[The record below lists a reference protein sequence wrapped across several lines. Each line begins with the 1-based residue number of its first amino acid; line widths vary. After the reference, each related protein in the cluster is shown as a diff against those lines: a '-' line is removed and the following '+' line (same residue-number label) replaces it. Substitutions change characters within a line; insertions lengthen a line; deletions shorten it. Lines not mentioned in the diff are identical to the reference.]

1 MNKILIALVF
11 ALLSFSE
18 SAYAQ
23 TEDLSRMKST
33 TLKNFAK
40 NAERMS
46 DTYTAIRFYTAYIE
60 KRKEDWS
67 TIYHL
72 AELEEST
79 RNYAKAKE
87 YYSRAYEGK
96 PDDFVA
102 ALYHKARMTKMMG
115 DYYNAR
121 QEFQKF
127 LALSKTQVDR
137 DMRKEAT
144 AELAGCDTA
153 AMLMTE
159 PLPVVVKNMGASVNQ
174 PHIEFSP
181 IPVTADDI
189 IFGSLDEKE
198 LKYYELDE
206 AKPRRKLYVAERK
219 GDKWERRG
227 ELDGPFNSEE
237 MHTVGGVYSPDG
249 NRFYFTRCN
258 EDWKQ
263 TVYCEIWMSKLA
275 GEKWR
280 EPVKLE
286 GEINLEGY
294 SSSQPTIGVD
304 SKTGKDIIYFVSDR
318 PNGAGGDDI
327 WYFTY
332 DRTKDSHSSPRNVGR
347 TINTTRDEMS
357 PFFFDK
363 EKKLYYSTQGRSG
376 LGGFDVFVT
385 RGEMK
390 KWMSPVNVGYP
401 VNSNADDIYYVVS
414 ESGNSGFLVSNRKGG
429 QQILHETCCDDI
441 YEWYKTNPVDIKL
454 EVSAVQTD
462 YTKYLSGEADN
473 LPAGSANSTN
483 QLEKVTADIFI
494 IENGVEV
501 LLKSVETNQFGKIS
515 GDLEPDKE
523 YRIELRKDGFLN
535 NDIFI
540 NTTGMTGTQRISKF
554 VGLTQNTTEQL
565 IINNIEY
572 DFNSPNLTE
581 NAKKELDNALIKVLQ
596 ENPTIQIEIGSHTD
610 SKGTAEYNKTLS
622 QQRAESVVKY
632 LTSKGID
639 AKRLKA
645 KGYGEGNPIAPNE
658 NPDGSDNEAG
668 RQKNRRTEFKIIGK
682 IEPKK
687 VEVTEEE

>member
-1 MNKILIALVF
+1 MNKTLIALFF
-11 ALLSFSE
+11 ALLSLSQ
-18 SAYAQ
+18 SVSAQ

-46 DTYTAIRFYTAYIE
+46 DTYTAIRFYTAYVE
-60 KRKEDWS
+60 KRKEDWK

-72 AELEEST
+72 AQLEEST
-79 RNYAKAKE
+79 RNYAKARE
-87 YYSRAYEGK
+87 YYSRAHEGK
-96 PDDFVA
+96 PDDFVD
-102 ALYHKARMTKMMG
+102 ALYHKARMTKMLG

-127 LALSKTQVDR
+127 LALSKTEVDR

-159 PLPVVVKNMGASVNQ
+159 PLPVVVRNMGTSVNQ

-181 IPVTADDI
+181 IPITPDDI
-189 IFGSLDEKE
+189 IFGSLEEKE

-206 AKPRRKLYVAERK
+206 SRPKRKLYVAKRK
-219 GDKWERRG
+219 GENWERTG

-249 NRFYFTRCN
+249 NRFYFTRCK

-275 GEKWR
+275 GEKWKQ
-280 EPVKLE
+280 PVKLE
-286 GEINLEGY
+286 GDINKEGY

-304 SKTGKDIIYFVSDR
+304 TKTGKDIIYFVSDR
-318 PNGAGGDDI
+318 PDGAGGDDI

-332 DRTKDSHSSPRNVGR
+332 DRTKDTHSSPRNVGR

-363 EKKLYYSTQGRSG
+363 EKKLFYSTQGRFG
-376 LGGFDVFVT
+376 LGGFDIFMT
-385 RGEMK
+385 RGELK
-390 KWMSPVNVGYP
+390 KWISPVNVGFP
-401 VNSNADDIYYVVS
+401 INSNADDIYYVLT
-414 ESGNSGFLVSNRKGG
+414 ENGNSGFLVSNRKGG

-441 YEWYKTNPVDIKL
+441 YEWYKTNPTDISVEL
-454 EVSAVQTD
+454 TAVEVENSE
-462 YTKYLSGEADN
+462 YLNGNSDD
-473 LPAGSANSTN
+473 LPPGSASNDRL
-483 QLEKVTADIFI
+483 LENVGADVYL
-494 IENGVEV
+494 IENGGDV
-501 LLKSVETNQFGKIS
+501 LIKSIETNQYGKIS
-515 GDLEPDKE
+515 VDLEAE
-523 YRIELRKDGFLN
+523 QQYRIELKKEGFLN
-535 NDIFI
+535 NDVFI
-540 NTTGMTGTQRISKF
+540 NTMGVSGIYKISKV
-554 VGLTQNTTEQL
+554 VGLTSSNAEQFVL
-565 IINNIEY
+565 KNIEY
-572 DFNSPNLTE
+572 DFDSANLTSK
-581 NAKKELDNALIKVLQ
+581 AIAELDNVLIKILK
-596 ENPTIQIEIGSHTD
+596 ENPFIKIELSSHTD
-610 SKGTAEYNKTLS
+610 SRGTTEYNNKLS

-632 LTSKGID
+632 LTTNGIEKD
-639 AKRLKA
+639 RLIA
-645 KGYGEGNPIAPNE
+645 KGYGERKPIAPNE
-658 NPDGSDNEAG
+658 NADGSDNEEG

-687 VEVTEEE
+687 VEVSDED

>member
-1 MNKILIALVF
+1 MNKTLIALFF
-11 ALLSFSE
+11 ALLSLSQ
-18 SAYAQ
+18 SVSAQ

-46 DTYTAIRFYTAYIE
+46 DTYTAIRFYTAYVE
-60 KRKEDWS
+60 KRKEDWK

-72 AELEEST
+72 AQLEEST
-79 RNYAKAKE
+79 RNYAKARE
-87 YYSRAYEGK
+87 YYSRAHEGK
-96 PDDFVA
+96 PDDFVD

-127 LALSKTQVDR
+127 LALSKTEVDR

-159 PLPVVVKNMGASVNQ
+159 PLPVVVRNMGTSVNQ

-181 IPVTADDI
+181 IPITPDDI
-189 IFGSLDEKE
+189 IFGSLEEKE

-206 AKPRRKLYVAERK
+206 SRPKRKLYVAERK
-219 GDKWERRG
+219 GENWERTG

-249 NRFYFTRCN
+249 NRFYFTRCK

-275 GEKWR
+275 GEKWKQ
-280 EPVKLE
+280 PVKLE
-286 GEINLEGY
+286 GDINKEGY

-304 SKTGKDIIYFVSDR
+304 TKTGKDIIYFVSDR
-318 PNGAGGDDI
+318 PDGAGGDDI

-332 DRTKDSHSSPRNVGR
+332 DRTKDTHSSPRNVGR

-363 EKKLYYSTQGRSG
+363 EKKLFYSTQGRSG
-376 LGGFDVFVT
+376 LGGFDIFMT
-385 RGEMK
+385 RGELK
-390 KWMSPVNVGYP
+390 KWISPVNVGFP
-401 VNSNADDIYYVVS
+401 INSNADDIYYVLT
-414 ESGNSGFLVSNRKGG
+414 ENGNSGFLVSNRKGG

-441 YEWYKTNPVDIKL
+441 YEWYKTNPTDISVEL
-454 EVSAVQTD
+454 TAVEVENSE
-462 YTKYLSGEADN
+462 YLNGNSDD
-473 LPAGSANSTN
+473 LPPGSASNDRL
-483 QLEKVTADIFI
+483 LENVGADVYL
-494 IENGVEV
+494 IENGGDV
-501 LLKSVETNQFGKIS
+501 LIKSIETNQYGKIS
-515 GDLEPDKE
+515 VDLEAE
-523 YRIELRKDGFLN
+523 QQYRIELKKEGFLN
-535 NDIFI
+535 NDVFI
-540 NTTGMTGTQRISKF
+540 NTMGVSGIYKISKV
-554 VGLTQNTTEQL
+554 VGLTSSNAEQFVL
-565 IINNIEY
+565 KNIEY
-572 DFNSPNLTE
+572 DFDSANLTSK
-581 NAKKELDNALIKVLQ
+581 AIAELDNVLIKILK
-596 ENPTIQIEIGSHTD
+596 ENPFIKIELSSHTD
-610 SKGTAEYNKTLS
+610 SRGTTEYNNKLS

-632 LTSKGID
+632 LTTNGIEKD
-639 AKRLKA
+639 RLIA
-645 KGYGEGNPIAPNE
+645 KGYGERKPIAPNE
-658 NPDGSDNEAG
+658 NADGSDNEEG

-687 VEVTEEE
+687 VEVSDED